1 MAVKLATDR
10 DYYNEITKII
20 KDRRHLLFN
29 RYQVVEEWNSFF
41 RKALGYVTINED
53 LVYNNFIQTTNKKTI
68 SDLLIWNPTNIK
80 YNLALGILS
89 MNKGDF
95 SEAEKRFRYCYY
107 LWNNNVCFEKIQWFE
122 RNVFIYYLFNYI

>member
-107 LWNNNVCFEKIQWFE
+107 LWNNNVCFEKVQWFE